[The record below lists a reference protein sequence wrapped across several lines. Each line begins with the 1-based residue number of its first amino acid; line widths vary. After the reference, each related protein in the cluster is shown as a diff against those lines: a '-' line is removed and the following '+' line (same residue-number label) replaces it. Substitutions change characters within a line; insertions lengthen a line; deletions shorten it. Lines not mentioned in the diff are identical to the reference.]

1 MDQCSIRVYTLNAIT
16 LIISLTNLEAS
27 LKILLLIISIVYTSM
42 KIYDWLI
49 FKIKGKTINQEEND
63 NERTN
68 N

>member
-1 MDQCSIRVYTLNAIT
+1 MDQCSIRVYTLNALT

-49 FKIKGKTINQEEND
+49 FKIKGKIDKNND
-63 NERTN
+63 QN

>member
-1 MDQCSIRVYTLNAIT
+1 MDQCSIRVYTLNALT

-49 FKIKGKTINQEEND
+49 FKIKGNKNAD
-63 NERTN
+63 NNKEITQD
-68 N
+68 

>member
-1 MDQCSIRVYTLNAIT
+1 MDQCSIRVYTLNALT

-49 FKIKGKTINQEEND
+49 IKLKGNKNADNGKEITQD
-63 NERTN
+63 
-68 N
+68 

>member
-1 MDQCSIRVYTLNAIT
+1 MDQCSIRVYTLNALT

-49 FKIKGKTINQEEND
+49 FKIKGKIDKDND
-63 NERTN
+63 QN

>member
-1 MDQCSIRVYTLNAIT
+1 MDQCSIRVYALNTIT
-16 LIISLTNLEAS
+16 LIMSLTNLEAK

-49 FKIKGKTINQEEND
+49 FKIKGKIDKDND
-63 NERTN
+63 QN

>member
-16 LIISLTNLEAS
+16 LIVSLTNLEAT

-49 FKIKGKTINQEEND
+49 IKLKGNKNADNGKEITQD
-63 NERTN
+63 
-68 N
+68 